1 MYSLELEN
9 LTKKY
14 GDVLAVDSVN
24 FSCKQGEFIALLGP
38 SGCGKSSTMRMIAGL
53 EEISDGEIRFN
64 GKRMNELEPR
74 DRNVALAF
82 ESYALYSPLTVYENL
97 ELPLRGKIEKNEIKK
112 KIIEMAERFELTELL
127 YRKPRNLSGGQ
138 SQRVSLARAIIRE
151 PDILL
156 LDEPLSH
163 LDQRLRSIIRARI
176 RNTHDNLKNTTTIY
190 VTHDQDEAVALADR
204 IIVMNDKNFQQIGT
218 VEELWDKPTN
228 MFVGGFLGDPSMNF
242 FEISAKNGELHFPN
256 GSKLKLEINKNN
268 NRNVVIGV
276 RPDWFIVN
284 QTNQKKPHISG
295 EIKVIEFQGDQ
306 NILTVNTELGTLK
319 LITDTEK
326 DFLNGSKIGLN
337 FNPKKVSLFD
347 IQSKK
352 AISL

>member
-53 EEISDGEIRFN
+53 EEITDGEIRFN

-97 ELPLRGKIEKNEIKK
+97 ELPLRGKIEKNEIKN

-163 LDQRLRSIIRARI
+163 LDQRLRSIIRARKE
-176 RNTHDNLKNTTTIY
+176 R
-190 VTHDQDEAVALADR
+190 R
-204 IIVMNDKNFQQIGT
+204 
-218 VEELWDKPTN
+218 
-228 MFVGGFLGDPSMNF
+228 
-242 FEISAKNGELHFPN
+242 
-256 GSKLKLEINKNN
+256 
-268 NRNVVIGV
+268 
-276 RPDWFIVN
+276 
-284 QTNQKKPHISG
+284 
-295 EIKVIEFQGDQ
+295 
-306 NILTVNTELGTLK
+306 
-319 LITDTEK
+319 
-326 DFLNGSKIGLN
+326 
-337 FNPKKVSLFD
+337 
-347 IQSKK
+347 
-352 AISL
+352 